1 MSKDAT
7 ATAAVAV
14 KKKRKRTED
23 KWANFVS
30 IPSLPK
36 PDPISDNEMTEDD
49 EAMNTEGV
57 ARIQVSKIRRELGE
71 RRTRNGEREKRR
83 IAAAVSFQVL
93 RPNALNLASPDT
105 VFPSK

>member
-1 MSKDAT
+1 MRSSKCTPTSEVSSSSPKIVSKDAT

-36 PDPISDNEMTEDD
+36 PDPISDNE
-49 EAMNTEGV
+49 
-57 ARIQVSKIRRELGE
+57 IRCIL
-71 RRTRNGEREKRR
+71 
-83 IAAAVSFQVL
+83 
-93 RPNALNLASPDT
+93 
-105 VFPSK
+105 